1 MSSKYTVTEDMVDY
15 PESLD
20 DRPDQMGPETIQ
32 DLAAP
37 MRLFVRCDWLE
48 EAVKQLQAIKALPA
62 GWDSYDAR
70 RPDARILHSA
80 VCMLAA
86 LSQVE
91 GVEKPH
97 VNPTRDGGVQF
108 EWEAGDRYFEL
119 EVVAERAATY
129 LYCNDAV
136 GVEETGN
143 VFEDESLEPVLDY
156 IRRVGTL
163 Q

>member
-1 MSSKYTVTEDMVDY
+1 MSSEYTVTADMVEY

-20 DRPDQMGPETIQ
+20 DRPDRPAPETIQ
-32 DLAAP
+32 DRAAP
-37 MRLFVRCDWLE
+37 MQRSIRCDWWE
-48 EAVKQLQAIKALPA
+48 EAVEQLQAIKGLQA
-62 GWDSYDAR
+62 GWDSHGAPS
-70 RPDARILHSA
+70 PDTNKLEAGRGLLGCLCEYA
-80 VCMLAA
+80 GLPR
-86 LSQVE
+86 
-91 GVEKPH
+91 PH

-129 LYCNDAV
+129 LYCDDAA

-143 VFEDESLEPVLDY
+143 VFEDESLEPVLGY